1 MVWRFSTPIK
11 CILFCFVVSGV
22 MGCGGPEKAIEE
34 KLSTHVL
41 FFSNFEK
48 GVDALSSA
56 GSTLA
61 EIDGALTTHHITD
74 GVGETDKTSDGY
86 ISFSKGSGAL
96 IYEGKGNFPYEEK
109 KAWSGSVSFWM
120 GVDPKTDLE
129 ANYPE
134 PFHIGK
140 KWDDAV
146 IFVDFDKKNSPL
158 SLRFGCYP
166 DKTGEVTDEMVQKR
180 VIRVEGL
187 NWKNTEW
194 HHIVISCKN
203 FNSGKPN
210 SEWALYVDGVEKG
223 RRKNLRQDLSWGP
236 VAQSIRFNHYK
247 YAGKIDEIA
256 VFDIALG
263 PADAKYLYKPHVAL
277 NNLLKKDR

>member
-1 MVWRFSTPIK
+1 MVWRFGSPIRG
-11 CILFCFVVSGV
+11 IMMFFAVSLALS
-22 MGCGGPEKAIEE
+22 CGGPEKVIEE
-34 KLSTHVL
+34 KLSNHIL

-61 EIDGALTTHHITD
+61 EIDGALTTHHITN
-74 GVGETDKTSDGY
+74 GVGETEKTSDGY

-96 IYEGKGNFPYEEK
+96 VYKGKDNFPYKENK
-109 KAWSGSVSFWM
+109 SWSGSVSFWM
-120 GVDPKTDLE
+120 GVDPKTDLM

-146 IFVDFDKKNSPL
+146 IFVDFDKKNAPL

-166 DKTGEVTDEMVQKR
+166 DKSGKVTDEMVQQR
-180 VIRVEGL
+180 VIRVEGV

-194 HHIVISCKN
+194 HHVVISWAN
-203 FNSGKPN
+203 FNSGKAN
-210 SEWALYVDGVEKG
+210 GEWALYVDGKEKG
-223 RRKNLRQDLSWGP
+223 RKRNLKQDLSWGP
-236 VAQSIRFNHYK
+236 GSRNVRFNHYR
-247 YAGKIDEIA
+247 YTGKIDEIA
-256 VFDIALG
+256 VFDIALD
-263 PADAKYLYKPHVAL
+263 PADAEYLYKPKTSL
-277 NNLLKKDR
+277 NILLKKDR